1 MSEDTYISVI
11 IPVHNGASHM
21 EECLRALSTGGER
34 FEIIVIDDGSTDESP
49 RVARRHSG
57 VKLWQTQSRR
67 GPAAARN
74 YGARQA
80 RGEVLLFIDAD
91 VRVRPDTVERVA
103 AHFRSNPELA
113 ALFGSYDD
121 APASQRFVSRYKNL
135 FHHFTHQRARPQA
148 ETFWAGCGGVRRE
161 VFLRLGG
168 FDEKRYREPS
178 IEDIELGYR
187 LRRAGCAILLD
198 RQLQVQHL
206 KCWTL
211 LGMLRADIFR
221 RAVPWSNLML
231 ERGRLSSDLNLRAG
245 ERVSALATILAL
257 TLLALSLAFSY
268 LLLAPASLL
277 LMLVFILNHRMY
289 AFFLRRMGPHCLP
302 GVAALHLLYY
312 CYSSA
317 VFALCCIAHAFRR
330 RKQATVVEEKIE
342 AY

>member
-1 MSEDTYISVI
+1 LNEQTYISVI
-11 IPVHNGASHM
+11 IPVHNGAAHL
-21 EECLRALSTGGER
+21 EECLRALSGSGEA
-34 FEIIVIDDGSTDESP
+34 FEIIVVDDGSTDESS
-49 RVARRHSG
+49 RVARRHGG
-57 VKLWQTQSRR
+57 VKLLQTEARR

-91 VRVRPDTVERVA
+91 VRVQPDTVERVA
-103 AHFRSNPELA
+103 AHFRSQPEMA

-121 APASQRFVSRYKNL
+121 APASKQFVSRYKNL
-135 FHHFTHQRARPQA
+135 FHHFTHQQARSLA

-168 FDEKRYREPS
+168 FDESRYTDAS

-187 LRRAGCAILLD
+187 LRGAGYTILLD

-206 KCWTL
+206 KRWTL

-221 RAVPWSNLML
+221 RAVPWSKLML
-231 ERGRLSSDLNLRAG
+231 ERGHLGSDLNLRTS
-245 ERVSALATILAL
+245 ERISALSTIMAL
-257 TLLALSLAFSY
+257 TLLAFSFASPY
-268 LLLAPASLL
+268 LLAPAALL
-277 LMLVFILNHRMY
+277 LLLVFILNRRMY
-289 AFFLRRMGPHCLP
+289 SFFLRRMGPHCLP

-317 VFALCCIAHAFRR
+317 VFALCCMAHVFTR

-342 AY
+342 VY